1 MIKKF
6 LKDESGQGLAE
17 YGLIIA
23 LGTVA
28 AIGALTFLGLAL
40 SNKFE
45 FIGNIIDK
53 AESKR
58 SL

>member
-6 LKDESGQGLAE
+6 LKDESGQGLSE

-23 LGTVA
+23 VGSIA
-28 AIGALTFLGLAL
+28 ALGALTFLGLAL

-45 FIGNIIDK
+45 FIGNVIDK
-53 AESKR
+53 AEPKK

>member
-53 AESKR
+53 AESKK

>member
-1 MIKKF
+1 MIKRL

-23 LGTVA
+23 LGSIA
-28 AIGALTFLGLAL
+28 ALGALTFLGLAL

-45 FIGNIIDK
+45 FIGNVIDK
-53 AESKR
+53 AEPQNG
-58 SL
+58 L

>member
-1 MIKKF
+1 MIKRL
-6 LKDESGQGLAE
+6 LKDESGQGMAE

-23 LGTVA
+23 LAAVA
-28 AIGALTFLGLAL
+28 VIGALTFLGVVL

-53 AESKR
+53 AESKKG
-58 SL
+58 L

>member
-28 AIGALTFLGLAL
+28 ALGALTFLGLAL

-53 AESKR
+53 AESKK

>member
-6 LKDESGQGLAE
+6 LKDESGQGLSE

-23 LGTVA
+23 LGSIA
-28 AIGALTFLGLAL
+28 ALGALTFLGLAL

-45 FIGNIIDK
+45 FIGKVIDE
-53 AESKR
+53 AESKK